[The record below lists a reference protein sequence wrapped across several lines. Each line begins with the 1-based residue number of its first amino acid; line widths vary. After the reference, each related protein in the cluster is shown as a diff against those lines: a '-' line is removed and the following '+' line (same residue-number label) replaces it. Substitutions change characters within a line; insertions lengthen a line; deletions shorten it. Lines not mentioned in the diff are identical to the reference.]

1 MCSIRA
7 SPGLA
12 LGLFKS
18 YLVNSNIYLE
28 SISLNCISIISS
40 RFISLIHSCLFFV
53 MSKSDDVIKDY
64 AIDSLFGEGLFV
76 RMDSEATKLLEHPWL
91 RKD

>member
-1 MCSIRA
+1 
-7 SPGLA
+7 
-12 LGLFKS
+12 
-18 YLVNSNIYLE
+18 
-28 SISLNCISIISS
+28 
-40 RFISLIHSCLFFV
+40 
-53 MSKSDDVIKDY
+53 MSKSDDVIKNY